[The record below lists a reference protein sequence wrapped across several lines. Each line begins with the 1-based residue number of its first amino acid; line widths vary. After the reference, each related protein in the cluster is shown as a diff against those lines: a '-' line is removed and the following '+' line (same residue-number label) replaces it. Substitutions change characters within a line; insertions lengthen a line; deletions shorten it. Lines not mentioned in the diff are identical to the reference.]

1 MFAAL
6 MMGLNNWMERL
17 ERQRRDAYLSE
28 SSDIVELEHR
38 IRTLETRSFN
48 AL

>member
-6 MMGLNNWMERL
+6 MMGLNNWLERI

-28 SSDIVELEHR
+28 SSDIVELEYR